1 MNRKVAAARE
11 REEAA
16 RDDEEVEAADALQDS
31 GQPEAVVNN
40 PYP

>member
-1 MNRKVAAARE
+1 MNRKAAAARE

-16 RDDEEVEAADALQDS
+16 RDDDEVEAADALQERS
-31 GQPEAVVNN
+31 QPDAVVNN